1 MIQFSPTRGQSGA
14 NQLMHACR
22 NKMTWETNKGDDSM
36 HGVEKTQL
44 LAENGL
50 LLRKRILIVENA
62 DAWRQ
67 EHMKVIGGIS

>member
-1 MIQFSPTRGQSGA
+1 
-14 NQLMHACR
+14 
-22 NKMTWETNKGDDSM
+22 MTWETNKGDDSM